1 MRAMES
7 KSPETLFAELQGE
20 QLSAVTFVQN
30 YLQLWFDGQAIG
42 IGANQS
48 NQSMESTLRASP

>member
-1 MRAMES
+1 MES